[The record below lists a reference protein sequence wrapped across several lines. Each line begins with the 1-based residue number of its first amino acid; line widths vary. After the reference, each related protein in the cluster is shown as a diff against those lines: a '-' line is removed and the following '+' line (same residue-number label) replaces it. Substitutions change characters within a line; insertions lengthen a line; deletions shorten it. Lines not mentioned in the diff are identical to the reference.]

1 MKILHINEHSL
12 TKGGA
17 EAYLFDLI
25 KRLEI
30 RGHEC
35 YLAYAKEEP
44 DFDISSIRL
53 PSIGQV
59 SAINL
64 ERDLASLQ
72 SFINKVQP

>member
-17 EAYLFDLI
+17 ETYLFDLI

-44 DFDISSIRL
+44 DFDMVEL
-53 PSIGQV
+53 LKPGQ
-59 SAINL
+59 IL
-64 ERDLASLQ
+64 R
-72 SFINKVQP
+72 